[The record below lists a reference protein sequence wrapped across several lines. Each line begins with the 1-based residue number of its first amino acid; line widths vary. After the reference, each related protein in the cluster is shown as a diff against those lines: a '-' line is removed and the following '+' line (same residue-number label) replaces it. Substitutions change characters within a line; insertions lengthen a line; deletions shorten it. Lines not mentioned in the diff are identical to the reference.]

1 MVVLFYSIKIPTK
14 ELAMWANENSGTSVW
29 ERAADNEQEQQ
40 KIDIQ
45 KQNTDLRKQEIQLQQ
60 QQQQTNNTMII
71 GGLAIGGVLVIVVSI
86 YLLSKV
92 FKKKK

>member
-1 MVVLFYSIKIPTK
+1 
-14 ELAMWANENSGTSVW
+14 MWATENSGTSVW
-29 ERAADNEQEQQ
+29 ERAADSEQEQQ

-60 QQQQTNNTMII
+60 QQQQTTNTMTI
-71 GGLAIGGVLVIVVSI
+71 GGLVISGVLVLVVSI

-92 FKKKK
+92 LKKKK

>member
-1 MVVLFYSIKIPTK
+1 
-14 ELAMWANENSGTSVW
+14 MWATENSDTSFG
-29 ERAADNEQEQQ
+29 RAVESGQEQQ

-60 QQQQTNNTMII
+60 QQQQTANTMTI
-71 GGLAIGGVLVIVVSI
+71 GGLVIGGFLVLVVSI

>member
-1 MVVLFYSIKIPTK
+1 
-14 ELAMWANENSGTSVW
+14 MWATENSSTSVW
-29 ERAADNEQEQQ
+29 DRAVDNEQEQQ

-45 KQNTDLRKQEIQLQQ
+45 KQNTDLRKQEIQLKQQ
-60 QQQQTNNTMII
+60 QQQATNTMTI
-71 GGLAIGGVLVIVVSI
+71 GGLVIGGVLVLVVSI